1 MKQLQNKANG
11 FSLVELITVI
21 VILGIVGTVALG
33 KFENMA
39 EDAHNAVARGAVAE
53 FISIAMTTY
62 YNYKI
67 ERDADTTPVKA
78 ILYNSFSL
86 QITSIGI

>member
-1 MKQLQNKANG
+1 MKLLHNKANG

-39 EDAHNAVARGAVAE
+39 KDAHNAVARGAVAE
-53 FISIAMTTY
+53 FTSIAMTTY

-67 ERDADTTPVKA
+67 ERDADPTTA
-78 ILYNSFSL
+78 ILSNSFSL